1 MKHLRLLLL
10 GGLLASVSL
19 SAQPLTWTQRTTGVA
34 AGLQYTAAAYG
45 NGKYAVVAYG
55 NGATSGTFQSQV
67 ATSADGV
74 AWSVVNLPTAPVVR
88 GLVYGG
94 GLWVAPAERNGSDSG
109 NTQNILTSP
118 DGTTW
123 TARTTGAGTLWKVAH
138 TVTASGANLYVAGGL
153 ASNSPAGSNLAHSAD
168 AITWTRTNVGGADA
182 RINHLAAG
190 GGVVLAATQTGG
202 QVHRSTDGATWSVVP
217 IPQTISINFVLGLVY
232 AGGEFILA
240 VQADG
245 GAARLYTSPD
255 GTVWTA
261 RGRASPATPAT
272 VTLSGLGASGA
283 ASAGARV
290 MVAGNSTNFTTFEST
305 PYVHHTV
312 GDLNTWTTQQ
322 FGGGDFANH
331 NFAYFAN
338 GLWLVGNNKTQLFT
352 ASDTPGGSSGG
363 GGSATPAPTISAQPA
378 GQSIGLGGSVTFS
391 VTAAGTGLTYQWLFN
406 NNAIAGA
413 TSASYTIAAVTAANA
428 GAYAVRIANAGG
440 TVTSNAAA
448 LTVSAAAAPVAFLG
462 NLSVRARAG
471 SGSETLIVGV
481 TIGGAP
487 SGSKSVLIRGVGPT
501 LAAFGVTGTL
511 ADPVLTV
518 LQGTTTVAAND
529 DWGTETGVAATSAA
543 VGAFALAAGSRDA
556 AINGS
561 GIPVGG
567 YTVQLTGKAGATGN
581 ALVELYDTAAPAA
594 ITAATARF
602 TNLSARTFG
611 GTGADTLIVGFNVSG
626 TGSRRL
632 LVRAVGPGLVP
643 FGVTGTMADPK
654 LELYSGQTKVGEND
668 NWEAATAATQ
678 QSVGAFAL
686 PANSRDAVLVSTLQP
701 GSYTVQV
708 TGGTTGVTLVEVY
721 ELP

>member
-1 MKHLRLLLL
+1 MKHPRLLLL

-19 SAQPLTWTQRTTGVA
+19 SAQSLVWTQRTTGVA

-109 NTQNILTSP
+109 NPQNILTSP

-168 AITWTRTNVGGADA
+168 AITWTRTNIGGADA

-190 GGVVLAATQTGG
+190 AGVVLAATQTGG

-217 IPQTISINFVLGLVY
+217 IPQTISINFVQGIVY

-255 GTVWTA
+255 GSTWTA

-272 VTLSGLGASGA
+272 VSLSGLGASGA

-290 MVAGNSTNFTTFEST
+290 MVAGNSTNFTTFAST

-322 FGGGDFANH
+322 FSGGDFANH
-331 NFAYFAN
+331 NFAFFAN

-363 GGSATPAPTISAQPA
+363 GGGSATPTPTVSAQPA
-378 GQSIGLGGSVTFS
+378 SQSVGLGGSVTFS
-391 VTAAGTGLTYQWLFN
+391 VTATGTGLSYQWLFN

-413 TSASYTIAAVTAANA
+413 TSASYSIAAVTAANA
-428 GAYAVRIANAGG
+428 GAYAVRIANTGG
-440 TVTSNAAA
+440 SVTSNAAA

-487 SGSKSVLIRGVGPT
+487 AGTKSVLIRGVGPT

-518 LQGTTTVAAND
+518 LQGTTTVATND

-543 VGAFALAAGSRDA
+543 VGAFALGAGSRDA

-567 YTVQLTGKAGATGN
+567 YTVQVTGKAGATGN
-581 ALVELYDTAAPAA
+581 ALVELYDTAAS
-594 ITAATARF
+594 ARF

-654 LELYSGQTKVGEND
+654 LELYSGQTKIGEND